1 MVEPEDVERMLRTL
15 VRITGQQEVINQDLR
30 ICIQEQREFNRQQVE
45 INTAVKTTLARLET
59 LVARMIRPG
68 ENGREA

>member
-1 MVEPEDVERMLRTL
+1 MEPEDVERMLRTL

>member
-1 MVEPEDVERMLRTL
+1 MEPEDVERMLRTL

-45 INTAVKTTLARLET
+45 INADVKTTLARLET

-68 ENGREA
+68 ENGRDA

>member
-1 MVEPEDVERMLRTL
+1 MEPEDVERMLRTL

-45 INTAVKTTLARLET
+45 INADVKTTLARLET
-59 LVARMIRPG
+59 LVARMIRTG
-68 ENGREA
+68 ENGRDA

>member
-1 MVEPEDVERMLRTL
+1 VEPEDVERMLRTL

-45 INTAVKTTLARLET
+45 INADVKTTLARLET

-68 ENGREA
+68 ENGRDA